1 MLYSLF
7 VTGHEFNYY
16 CTSDIALIARSLQVY
31 PELVEG
37 LVSGS
42 CNPIAIVSIKQ
53 IMNYF
58 EIFGIPVQLKVDKNE
73 LPKKFFE
80 LSRKFHPDFY
90 ANTTPSEQNKALE
103 ITANLNKAF
112 KAFQNPDETIKY
124 VLQLKGLLEE
134 EEKYQLPPDFLMEVL
149 EINEKLMDAGDD
161 PELKLSLQSAINNL
175 QSDIYDPVKET
186 VEHYKDGVTTEEE
199 LLQVKEYY
207 YKKKYLHRIQQQLNG
222 MS

>member
-1 MLYSLF
+1 
-7 VTGHEFNYY
+7 
-16 CTSDIALIARSLQVY
+16 
-31 PELVEG
+31 
-37 LVSGS
+37 
-42 CNPIAIVSIKQ
+42 
-53 IMNYF
+53 MNYF
-58 EIFGIPVQLKVDKNE
+58 EIFAIPVQLKVDKKE

-112 KAFQNPDETIKY
+112 KTFQNPDETIKY

-134 EEKYQLPPDFLMEVL
+134 EEKYQLPPAFLMEVL

-161 PELKLSLQSAINNL
+161 PELKLSLQSSIDNL
-175 QSDIYDPVKET
+175 QSEIYEPVKET
-186 VEHYKDGVTTEEE
+186 VEHYEEGVTTEKE

>member
-1 MLYSLF
+1 
-7 VTGHEFNYY
+7 
-16 CTSDIALIARSLQVY
+16 
-31 PELVEG
+31 
-37 LVSGS
+37 
-42 CNPIAIVSIKQ
+42 
-53 IMNYF
+53 MNYF
-58 EIFGIPVQLKVDKNE
+58 EIFEIPIQLKVDKKE

-90 ANTTPSEQNKALE
+90 ANTTPSEQNRALE

-112 KAFQNPDETIKY
+112 RTFQSPEDTIKY
-124 VLQLKGLLEE
+124 VLQLKELIEE

-149 EINEKLMDAGDD
+149 EINEKLMDAEDD
-161 PELKLSLQSAINNL
+161 PELKLSLQSAIDNL
-175 QSDIYDPVKET
+175 QAEIYEPVKKT
-186 VEHYKDGVTTEEE
+186 VEHYQDGVTTEKE